1 MKNSKNISFSLLF
14 IITSLLTACGGAKKD
29 SSSSVS
35 EESIP
40 TSESSSVMESEI
52 PSEEPIS
59 EESSSIESSDLF
71 SEYSEVLSEDIIS
84 EFSEAYSESES
95 EEEST
100 PMSEIESEL
109 ISEEES
115 VVTSEEE
122 SMIFSENTSEEGDFF
137 DPVLSFSFESTSN
150 GYTLDNASGSKYHID
165 YVFNKENA
173 DILFKKPN
181 DPLLK
186 QGVNNKSLYMD
197 GFSTKIRIADYDAP
211 LNKITFS
218 TWVAPR
224 GFENL
229 NRYGNETCAAGHPR
243 MTSLFNWGHMENE
256 EGFLFGYGRLG
267 LWGLQMN
274 LHSNDTGNDFF
285 VGFYDPMNTLP
296 LYEWSHIAATFDG
309 ETGYICLSFNG
320 KVCYEAIIPDLV
332 DTEIIESDQPL
343 YFGYYCSP
351 IYEFGIARQ
360 SPSALVDE
368 VEIYHDVLSP
378 KDLRFLFHKYSDGD
392 NPPELPFSEVQLDSS
407 VYSGDRYRPQYHG
420 IPPAVWMNEPH
431 APIYYKGMFH
441 VFYQHNP
448 IGPYWSQIRWAHI
461 CSTDMIHWHYVK
473 DAVAPQNPACPEGAW
488 TGGSVIGPDGVP
500 WLTIT
505 AGTNYADYVETSRFS
520 HQSVCYAHPVD
531 PTDPYLTDWKVEEVN
546 TLVQPSDWSQG
557 KIEEFRDPFVWY
569 DAPYYYMMV
578 STSVADDWDTSHG
591 GSTNMFRSTD
601 MRNWEYKGF
610 TFEVSYADYPEQ
622 GKHWECC
629 IMLPISTEDGSLT
642 KYIFMDSPQYTVSGY
657 VVDTY
662 YWIGTFDKVACR
674 FIPDDPKPRLFD
686 HGKGIYTGQ
695 TGFCYITDEERESG
709 ITNYEDGHSVIIS
722 LAQGKSAGTDQN
734 KIAGWAHNLAMPVEI
749 FLADNGVD
757 VIRRPVSAVTTLYK
771 ETLFEYSGPA
781 ISADELKEQ
790 MSEVRSDMY
799 EIKAS
804 FTLAPTAAEYSGGI
818 YVRYNPTENYMGTER
833 SAIRFSNN
841 GIYVDRTLSTLLDY
855 VDKSD
860 TWVVPMYGKTYDV
873 TIYVDRSQLEIY
885 INDIATIT
893 TRIYPKYG
901 DSDYISLFDNNSGI
915 MFTNFKITQMKGCFS
930 DEVEPAYY
938 DNMGN
943 LKDFGN

>member
-1 MKNSKNISFSLLF
+1 MRKNQLFLALLFTTLLSLGGCGQKNQNNNQKHIDNGKNLAISFSF
-14 IITSLLTACGGAKKD
+14 D
-29 SSSSVS
+29 S
-35 EESIP
+35 
-40 TSESSSVMESEI
+40 T
-52 PSEEPIS
+52 
-59 EESSSIESSDLF
+59 
-71 SEYSEVLSEDIIS
+71 
-84 EFSEAYSESES
+84 
-95 EEEST
+95 
-100 PMSEIESEL
+100 
-109 ISEEES
+109 
-115 VVTSEEE
+115 
-122 SMIFSENTSEEGDFF
+122 
-137 DPVLSFSFESTSN
+137 N
-150 GYTLDNASGSKYHID
+150 GSYTKENASGSSYRID
-165 YVFNKENA
+165 YVFAEENA
-173 DILFKKPN
+173 ADLFKRPN

-186 QGVNNKSLYMD
+186 QGVHGRSLYMD
-197 GFSTKIRIADYDAP
+197 GFSTKIRINDYEAP
-211 LNKITFS
+211 TNKLTFS

-229 NRYGNETCAAGHPR
+229 NRYGNEYSCKGHPR
-243 MTSLFNWGHMENE
+243 MTSLFNWGHMENA

-267 LWGLQMN
+267 MWGLQMN
-274 LHSNDTGNDFF
+274 LHNKETGEDIF
-285 VGFYDPMNTLP
+285 VGYYDPINTLP

-309 ETGYICLSFNG
+309 DTGYICLTFNG
-320 KVCYEAIIPDLV
+320 KVSYEALIPDLAN
-332 DTEIIESDQPL
+332 TEIIESDEPL

-368 VEIYHDVLSP
+368 VEIYHDSFTPREL
-378 KDLRFLFHKYSDGD
+378 KQLFTQYSDNGEV
-392 NPPELPFSEVQLDSS
+392 PALPFSEVQLDTS

-461 CSTDMIHWHYVK
+461 CSRDMIHWIYVK
-473 DAVAPQNPACPEGAW
+473 DAVAPQQPACPEGAW
-488 TGGSVIGPDGVP
+488 TGGSVIGPDGTP

-505 AGTNYADYVETSRFS
+505 AGTNYGDWVETSRFS
-520 HQSVCYAHPVD
+520 HQSVCYAHCVD
-531 PTDPYLTDWKVEEVN
+531 PNDPYLTDWTVEEVN
-546 TLVQPSDWSQG
+546 TLVQPSDHSQG
-557 KIEEFRDPFVWY
+557 KIEEFRDPFIWY

-578 STSVADDWDTSHG
+578 STSVADDWDQSHG

-610 TFEVSYADYPEQ
+610 TFEVSYHDYPEQ

-629 IMLPISTEDGSLT
+629 IMLPISTEDGSVT
-642 KYIFMDSPQYTVSGY
+642 KYIFMDSPQYTVDGY

-662 YWIGTFDKVACR
+662 YWIGTFNKDTCR

-695 TGFCYITDEERESG
+695 TGFCYITDEEREAG
-709 ITNYEDGHSVIIS
+709 VTNYEDGHSVIIS

-749 FLADNGVD
+749 FLAPNGRD
-757 VIRRPVSAVTTLYK
+757 VIRRPVEAVNTLYK
-771 ETLFEYSGPA
+771 EVLFDYEGEGIAPSELAPQ
-781 ISADELKEQ
+781 ISNI
-790 MSEVRSDMY
+790 RSDMY

-804 FTLAPTAAEYSGGI
+804 FTLNPTETEYNSGI
-818 YVRYNPTENYMGTER
+818 YVRYNPTENYLGTER
-833 SAIRFSNN
+833 TAIRVTNYDIF
-841 GIYVDRTLSTLLDY
+841 VDRLQSTLLTY

-860 TWVVPMYGKTYDV
+860 TWKVPHMGLTYDM

-901 DSDYISLFDNNSGI
+901 DSDHISIFDTNGG
-915 MFTNFKITQMKGCFS
+915 MKFTKFKVTQMKGCFK

-938 DNMGN
+938 GNVGN
-943 LKDFGN
+943 LAEAA

>member
-1 MKNSKNISFSLLF
+1 MKKKTNVLFSSFFISALL
-14 IITSLLTACGGAKKD
+14 LGACGGGGSGGD
-29 SSSSVS
+29 SSSSQGSSSWSSVS
-35 EESIP
+35 SESFTEILSDSISGGSSASETSSSSESGYASSSSSEYTSSSTSSP
-40 TSESSSVMESEI
+40 SESSSS
-52 PSEEPIS
+52 SEEK
-59 EESSSIESSDLF
+59 
-71 SEYSEVLSEDIIS
+71 II
-84 EFSEAYSESES
+84 
-95 EEEST
+95 
-100 PMSEIESEL
+100 P
-109 ISEEES
+109 
-115 VVTSEEE
+115 
-122 SMIFSENTSEEGDFF
+122 
-137 DPVLSFSFESTSN
+137 DPVLSFSFESTTD
-150 GYTLDNASGSKYHID
+150 GYTYDNASGRRYHVD
-165 YVFNKENA
+165 YVFNKEHA
-173 DILFKKPN
+173 AELFKKPN
-181 DPLLK
+181 DPLQK
-186 QGVNNKSLYMD
+186 QGVSNKSLYMD
-197 GFSTKIRIADYDAP
+197 GFSTKIRISDYEAP
-211 LNKITFS
+211 TNKLTFS

-229 NRYGNETCAAGHPR
+229 NRYGNDTCAAGHPR
-243 MTSLFNWGHMENE
+243 MTSLFNWGHMENQ

-267 LWGLQMN
+267 MWGLQMN
-274 LHSNDTGNDFF
+274 LHNNDTGKNIF
-285 VGFYDPMNTLP
+285 VGFYDPINTLP
-296 LYEWSHIAATFDG
+296 LYEWSHIGATFDG
-309 ETGYICLSFNG
+309 ESGYICLTFNG
-320 KVCYEAIIPDLV
+320 QVAYEAILPDLM
-332 DTEIIESDQPL
+332 DTSIIESYEPL

-368 VEIYHDVLSP
+368 VEIYHEDFSP
-378 KDLRFLFHKYSDGD
+378 KQLRTLFNKYAVDGKA
-392 NPPELPFSEVQLDSS
+392 PELPFSEVQLDSS

-431 APIYYKGMFH
+431 APIYYKDMFH

-461 CSTDMIHWHYVK
+461 CSRDMIHWIYVK
-473 DAVAPQNPACPEGAW
+473 DAVAPQQPACPEGAW

-505 AGTNYADYVETSRFS
+505 AGTNYADWQETSRFS

-531 PTDPYLTDWKVEEVN
+531 PTDPLLTDWTVEDVN

-557 KIEEFRDPFVWY
+557 KIEEFRDPFIWY

-578 STSVADDWDTSHG
+578 STSVADDWDQSHG

-610 TFEVSYADYPEQ
+610 TFEVSYQDYPEQ

-629 IMLPISTEDGSLT
+629 IMLPISTQDGSVT

-662 YWIGTFDKVACR
+662 YWIGTFNKDTCR

-686 HGKGIYTGQ
+686 HGRGIYTGQ
-695 TGFCYITDEERESG
+695 TGFCYLTDEERASG

-749 FLADNGVD
+749 YLADNLVD
-757 VIRRPVSAVTTLYK
+757 VIRKPVDAVDTLYK
-771 ETLFEYSGPA
+771 ETLFNYEGTGITPTEMNER
-781 ISADELKEQ
+781 IKN
-790 MSEVRSDMY
+790 VRSDMY

-804 FTLAPTAAEYSGGI
+804 FTLAPTSNEYNGGI
-818 YVRYNPTENYMGTER
+818 YVRYNPTENYVGTER
-833 SAIRFSNN
+833 SAIKFSND

-860 TWVVPMYGKTYDV
+860 TWHLPMYGKTFDV

-885 INDIATIT
+885 VNDIATIT

-901 DSDYISLFDNNSGI
+901 DSDFLATFDNNSGI
-915 MFTNFKITQMKGCFS
+915 KFTKFKVTQMKGCFV
-930 DEVEPAYY
+930 DDPEPSYY
-938 DNMGN
+938 DNNGN
-943 LKDFGN
+943 LKDFD

>member
-1 MKNSKNISFSLLF
+1 MKRKFILPSLLF
-14 IITSLLTACGGAKKD
+14 ITLLSLGACTTSSK
-29 SSSSVS
+29 
-35 EESIP
+35 
-40 TSESSSVMESEI
+40 TS
-52 PSEEPIS
+52 
-59 EESSSIESSDLF
+59 
-71 SEYSEVLSEDIIS
+71 
-84 EFSEAYSESES
+84 S
-95 EEEST
+95 EEEKK
-100 PMSEIESEL
+100 
-109 ISEEES
+109 
-115 VVTSEEE
+115 
-122 SMIFSENTSEEGDFF
+122 
-137 DPVLSFSFESTSN
+137 PVSSGFNPALSFSFDSTN
-150 GYTLDNASGSKYHID
+150 GSYTKENATNSSYRID
-165 YVFNKENA
+165 YVFAEENA
-173 DILFKKPN
+173 SILFKKPN

-186 QGVNNKSLYMD
+186 QGVSGKSLYMD
-197 GFSTKIRIADYDAP
+197 GFSTKIKIDDYEAP
-211 LNKITFS
+211 TNKITFS

-229 NRYGNETCAAGHPR
+229 NRYGNETIARGHPR

-274 LHSNDTGNDFF
+274 LHNTETGENIF
-285 VGFYDPMNTLP
+285 VGYYDPINTLP

-309 ETGYICLSFNG
+309 ETGYICLTYNG
-320 KVCYEAIIPDLV
+320 KVSYEAIIPDLAN
-332 DTEIIESDQPL
+332 TEIVESTEPL
-343 YFGYYCSP
+343 YFGYYCEP

-360 SPSALVDE
+360 SPSGLVDE
-368 VEIYHDVLSP
+368 VEIYHDSMSP
-378 KDLRFLFHKYSDGD
+378 KDLKELFTRYSDDG
-392 NPPELPFSEVQLDSS
+392 NVPNLPFSEVQLDTS

-461 CSTDMIHWHYVK
+461 CSRDMIHWIYVK
-473 DAVAPQNPACPEGAW
+473 DAVAPQYDACPEGAW

-505 AGTNYADYVETSRFS
+505 AGTNYADWQETSRFS

-531 PTDPYLTDWKVEEVN
+531 SDDPYLTDWTVEDVN
-546 TLVQPSDWSQG
+546 VLVQPSDWSQG
-557 KIEEFRDPFVWY
+557 KIEEFRDPFIWY
-569 DAPYYYMMV
+569 DEPYYYMMV

-610 TFEVSYADYPEQ
+610 TFECDYGLYPEQ

-629 IMLPISTEDGSLT
+629 IMLPISTEDGSVT
-642 KYIFMDSPQYTVSGY
+642 KYIFMDSPQYTVDGY

-662 YWIGTFDKVACR
+662 YWIGTFNKTTCR

-695 TGFCYITDEERESG
+695 TGFCYLTDEERAAG

-749 FLADNGVD
+749 YLADNLVD
-757 VIRRPVSAVTTLYK
+757 VIRRPVEAVSTLYK
-771 ETLFEYSGPA
+771 ETLFEYDGAPLTAS
-781 ISADELKEQ
+781 ELAARV
-790 MSEVRSDMY
+790 SNIHSDMY
-799 EIKAS
+799 EIKAT
-804 FTLAPTAAEYSGGI
+804 FTLSPSAPDYDGGI
-818 YVRYNPTENYMGTER
+818 YVRYNKTENYIGTER
-833 SAIRFSNN
+833 SAIRFSNA
-841 GIYVDRTLSTLLDY
+841 GIYVDRLKSTLLTY
-855 VDKSD
+855 VDKSE
-860 TWVVPMYGKTYDV
+860 TWHVPNMGNSYEV

-901 DSDYISLFDNNSGI
+901 DSDGISFFDNNSGI
-915 MFTNFKITQMKGCFS
+915 TFTKLKITQMKGCFS

-938 DNMGN
+938 GNVGN
-943 LKDFGN
+943 LSEAA

>member
-1 MKNSKNISFSLLF
+1 MMKKRLLISLIFLASL
-14 IITSLLTACGGAKKD
+14 SLVSCKTVIGDNNKEEDKPAYNFDKD
-29 SSSSVS
+29 S
-35 EESIP
+35 
-40 TSESSSVMESEI
+40 
-52 PSEEPIS
+52 
-59 EESSSIESSDLF
+59 
-71 SEYSEVLSEDIIS
+71 
-84 EFSEAYSESES
+84 
-95 EEEST
+95 
-100 PMSEIESEL
+100 
-109 ISEEES
+109 
-115 VVTSEEE
+115 VV
-122 SMIFSENTSEEGDFF
+122 
-137 DPVLSFSFESTSN
+137 SFSFDETN
-150 GYTLDNASGSKYHID
+150 GSYTLDKASKTNYRID
-165 YVFNKENA
+165 YVFSEENA

-186 QGVNNKSLYMD
+186 QGVSGHSLYMD
-197 GFSTKIRIADYDAP
+197 GFSTKIRIGDYEMP
-211 LNKITFS
+211 TNKITFS

-229 NRYGNETCAAGHPR
+229 NKYGNETVAHDHPR

-267 LWGLQMN
+267 MWGLQMN
-274 LHSNDTGNDFF
+274 LHNNDTGENIF
-285 VGFYDPMNTLP
+285 VGYYDPINTLP

-309 ETGYICLSFNG
+309 ETGYICLTFNG
-320 KVCYEAIIPDLV
+320 EVAYEALIPDLAN
-332 DTEIIESDQPL
+332 TEIIPSDEPL

-368 VEIYHDVLSP
+368 VEIYHDSFTP
-378 KDLRFLFHKYSDGD
+378 RDLKSLFNLYSVDGKV
-392 NPPELPFSEVQLDSS
+392 PELPFSEVQLDTS

-461 CSTDMIHWHYVK
+461 CSKDMVHWIYVK
-473 DAVAPQNPACPEGAW
+473 DAVAPQQPSCPEGAW

-505 AGTNYADYVETSRFS
+505 AGTNYVDWVETSRFS

-531 PTDPYLTDWKVEEVN
+531 PDDPYLTDWTVEDVN
-546 TLVQPSDWSQG
+546 VLVQPSDHSQG
-557 KIEEFRDPFVWY
+557 KIEEFRDPFIWY

-578 STSVADDWDTSHG
+578 STSVADDWDISHG

-601 MRNWEYKGF
+601 MRNWEYMGF
-610 TFEVSYADYPEQ
+610 TFEVSYQDYPEQ

-629 IMLPISTEDGSLT
+629 IMLPISTEDGSVT
-642 KYIFMDSPQYTVSGY
+642 KYIFMDSPQYTVDGY

-662 YWIGTFDKVACR
+662 YWIGTFDKNTCR

-709 ITNYEDGHSVIIS
+709 ITNYEKGHSVIIS

-734 KIAGWAHNLAMPVEI
+734 KIAGWAHNLAFPVEI
-749 FLADNGVD
+749 YLAPNLRD
-757 VIRRPVSAVTTLYK
+757 VIRRPVEAVSTLYK
-771 ETLFEYSGPA
+771 EVLYEYEGSGLNA
-781 ISADELKEQ
+781 SELADK
-790 MSEVRSDMY
+790 VKDIRSDMY

-804 FTLAPTAAEYSGGI
+804 FTLSPNGGEYNSGI
-818 YVRYNPTENYMGTER
+818 YVRYNHTNNYIGTEK
-833 SAIRFSNN
+833 SAITFSNN
-841 GIYVDRTLSTLLDY
+841 GIFVNRNESTLLDY
-855 VDKSD
+855 VDKSE
-860 TWVVPMYGKTYDV
+860 TWHVPMYDKEFEV

-901 DSDYISLFDNNSGI
+901 DSDYISMFDNGGNI
-915 MFTNFKITQMKGCFS
+915 LFTKFKVTQMKGCFK

-938 DNMGN
+938 GNVGN
-943 LKDFGN
+943 LAEAA

>member
-1 MKNSKNISFSLLF
+1 MKKHSKILFISLLLGSF
-14 IITSLLTACGGAKKD
+14 ALGACGGGAKSEQTSSED
-29 SSSSVS
+29 SSSWSS
-35 EESIP
+35 LDSSSTSLSEILSSSSNEES
-40 TSESSSVMESEI
+40 TSSTSSGEESTSSTSSNEDSSSYSDESF
-52 PSEEPIS
+52 SEDQSSIYSSS
-59 EESSSIESSDLF
+59 EESSTS
-71 SEYSEVLSEDIIS
+71 
-84 EFSEAYSESES
+84 
-95 EEEST
+95 
-100 PMSEIESEL
+100 SEIEP
-109 ISEEES
+109 
-115 VVTSEEE
+115 VT
-122 SMIFSENTSEEGDFF
+122 I
-137 DPVLSFSFESTSN
+137 DPTLSFSFESTTD
-150 GYTLDNASGSKYHID
+150 GYTYDNASGRRYHVD
-165 YVFNKENA
+165 YVFNKDNA
-173 DILFKKPN
+173 DILFKRPN

-186 QGVNNKSLYMD
+186 QGVNGTSLYMD
-197 GFSTKIRIADYDAP
+197 GFSTKIRVGDYEQP
-211 LNKITFS
+211 TNKITFS

-243 MTSLFNWGHMENE
+243 MTSLFNWGHMENQ

-274 LHSNDTGNDFF
+274 LYNHDTGKNIF
-285 VGFYDPMNTLP
+285 VGYYDPINTLP
-296 LYEWSHIAATFDG
+296 LYQWSHISATFDG
-309 ETGYICLSFNG
+309 ETGYICLMYNG
-320 KVCYEAIIPDLV
+320 KVSYEAILPDLMN
-332 DTEIIESDQPL
+332 TSIIESYEPL

-351 IYEFGIARQ
+351 IYEFGIPRQ

-368 VEIYHDVLSP
+368 VEIYHDTLDP
-378 KDLRFLFHKYSDGD
+378 KQLRELFYSYSDDGKA
-392 NPPELPFSEVQLDSS
+392 PELPFSEVQLDSS

-461 CSTDMIHWHYVK
+461 CSTDMIHWQYVK

-505 AGTNYADYVETSRFS
+505 AGTTYADYAESSRFS

-531 PTDPYLTDWKVEEVN
+531 PTDPYLTDWTVEEVN

-591 GSTNMFRSTD
+591 GSTNMYRSTD

-610 TFEVSYADYPEQ
+610 TFEVSYHDYPQQ

-629 IMLPISTEDGSLT
+629 IMLPISTEDGSVT
-642 KYIFMDSPQYTVSGY
+642 KYIFMDSPQYTVPGY

-662 YWIGTFDKVACR
+662 YWIGTFDKDACR
-674 FIPDDPKPRLFD
+674 FIPDNPEPRLFD

-709 ITNYEDGHSVIIS
+709 VTNYEDGHSVIIS

-749 FLADNGVD
+749 FLADNLVD
-757 VIRRPVSAVTTLYK
+757 VIRKPVNAIDTLYK
-771 ETLFEYSGPA
+771 ETLFEYEGPQ
-781 ISADELKEQ
+781 ITSAEINEQ
-790 MSEVRSDMY
+790 IKDIRSDMY

-804 FTLAPTAAEYSGGI
+804 FTLSPYADDYSGGI
-818 YVRYNPTENYMGTER
+818 YVRYNPTENYVGTER
-833 SAIRFSNN
+833 SAIKFSKNE
-841 GIYVDRTLSTLLDY
+841 IYVDRTLSTLLDY

-860 TWVVPMYGKTYDV
+860 TWRLPMRGYSYDL

-885 INDIATIT
+885 VNDIATIT

-901 DSDYISLFDNNSGI
+901 DSDYISTFDENSGI
-915 MFTNFKITQMKGCFS
+915 TFTKFKITQMKGCFK

-938 DNMGN
+938 DNVGN
-943 LKDFGN
+943 LKDYGN